1 MTLTTLALLDQ
12 AELFQLASNASN
24 SDDDATAIGYLKE
37 AVSRPDATASAH
49 YLLGALYAQ
58 IKLYDRAVDEMEAAI
73 ALDPALS
80 AARVQL
86 GLLWLTSGVAER
98 AEAVLTPLMELGD
111 TDPFQHFG
119 RGLVALLKDQFDD
132 AVGALEAGI
141 ALNHTNLPLNGD
153 MRRIIDGV
161 AALRA
166 QAPQAAAA
174 EAAPAADADGAQH
187 LLLSA
192 YTGNTSH

>member
-1 MTLTTLALLDQ
+1 MTQTTLALLDQ
-12 AELFQLASNASN
+12 AELFQLATNASS

-37 AVSRPDATASAH
+37 AVSRPDATAKAH

-58 IKLYDRAVDEMEAAI
+58 IKLYDRAADEMEAAI

-80 AARVQL
+80 AARLQL
-86 GLLWLTSGVAER
+86 GLLWLTGNVADR
-98 AEAVLTPLMELGD
+98 AEATLTPLMELSPA
-111 TDPFQHFG
+111 DPMHHFG
-119 RGLVALLKDQFDD
+119 RGLVDLLHDRLEQ
-132 AVGALEAGI
+132 AVGALEQGI
-141 ALNHTNLPLNGD
+141 ALNTVNAPLNGD

-166 QAPQAAAA
+166 QAPQAAP
-174 EAAPAADADGAQH
+174 EAPAADSDGAQH
-187 LLLSA
+187 VLLSA